1 ELWSAVSIPV
11 ERLILQIVVVCGV
24 ETQALFVRE
33 VYVRTHRVF
42 PLVERVPLG
51 AKPVTVPSNERV
63 RGGPHI
69 KNPDSVGA
77 QTIDGNNVDSLRITR
92 CSLGEILHASVGV
105 KHGRIYARVRDL
117 TALRCR
123 WRLRIDYINGD
134 INLFCRVSRIGY
146 CALNE
151 RIVRIK

>member
-1 ELWSAVSIPV
+1 MVHAARYRRPGASLGAIIEVRGIHGDFDNVLAGTHKHFVDLGWADGPHMIQRTGFVRSIEELWSAVSIPV

-33 VYVRTHRVF
+33 VYVHTHRVF

-63 RGGPHI
+63 RDGPHI

-77 QTIDGNNVDSLRITR
+77 
-92 CSLGEILHASVGV
+92 
-105 KHGRIYARVRDL
+105 
-117 TALRCR
+117 
-123 WRLRIDYINGD
+123 
-134 INLFCRVSRIGY
+134 
-146 CALNE
+146 
-151 RIVRIK
+151 